1 MRPRILV
8 VDDVP
13 EMLAMMTDLLSGA
26 GYNVLAAST
35 LEDGTRLADGAEP
48 DLILIDVRLGAD
60 NGIHL
65 AIRERLRH
73 PRRPL
78 IVMSGYADP
87 VLEEEA
93 RRQGAHYLDKAAPP
107 ETMLGMIAEMLSDRA
122 SSGGSASA

>member
-1 MRPRILV
+1 MS
-8 VDDVP
+8 
-13 EMLAMMTDLLSGA
+13 DLLSGA

>member
-1 MRPRILV
+1 M
-8 VDDVP
+8 DDVP
-13 EMLAMMTDLLSGA
+13 EMLAMLTDLLSGA

-35 LEDGTRLADGAEP
+35 LEDGTRLADGAQP
-48 DLILIDVRLGAD
+48 DLVLIDVRLGAD

-73 PRRPL
+73 PGRPL

-93 RRQGAHYLDKAAPP
+93 KRQGAHYLNKAAPP
-107 ETMLGMIAEMLSDRA
+107 ETMLAVIAAMLA
-122 SSGGSASA
+122 QPNSSTGA